1 LSLRVY
7 TTPAVVLHRINL
19 GENDKILTLFTRERG
34 KLSAVAKGSRKPISK
49 LAGATELF
57 THSRMQLAV
66 GRSLDVI
73 TQAEI
78 AHPFQRIRGDLTR
91 IAYASFLTELVERF
105 TAERDPHAAVF
116 DLLVETLS
124 VLERTPSP
132 GLVAQLFALR
142 LLANLGYRPH
152 LEDCVTCHQAVDAE
166 PAAFSPSLGGVL
178 CAAHRRR
185 HADVIPVRLDTL
197 ALARMLL
204 RIPPTDAAALQT
216 LAEHALPTVC
226 RELDKVLRA
235 HLQYRLER
243 PLRSLDFIQEI
254 QAMDATAST

>member
-1 LSLRVY
+1 MSLRVY

-124 VLERTPSP
+124 VLERTLPRSGGP
-132 GLVAQLFALR
+132 ALR
-142 LLANLGYRPH
+142 AAPAGQPRLPPAPG
-152 LEDCVTCHQAVDAE
+152 DCVTCHQAVDAE

-185 HADVIPVRLDTL
+185 HADVIRCGWTPWPWRGCSS
-197 ALARMLL
+197 ASLL
-204 RIPPTDAAALQT
+204 LMPRPCRRWPSTRPPC
-216 LAEHALPTVC
+216 V
-226 RELDKVLRA
+226 ELDKVLRA